1 VGPILGGIL
10 GSAAYDYGIRR
21 FLPATDPRD

>member
-1 VGPILGGIL
+1 VGPIIGGIL

-21 FLPATDPRD
+21 FLPKV